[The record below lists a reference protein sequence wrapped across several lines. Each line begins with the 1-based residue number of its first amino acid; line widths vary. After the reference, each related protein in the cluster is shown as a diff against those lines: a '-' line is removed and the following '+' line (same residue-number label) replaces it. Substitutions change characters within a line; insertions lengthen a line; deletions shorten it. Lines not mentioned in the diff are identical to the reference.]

1 MNLVDWLAAILVP
14 LALIVTLLLW
24 WRGRRLS
31 AGQRRSASPDT
42 RPWVPPRATAGDRV
56 RQDIDARL
64 QSLRGARERAERW
77 VPPAVDAVASR
88 PPAQGWA
95 ETTFADTTQPGD
107 EPPAPPRP
115 T

>member
-14 LALIVTLLLW
+14 LALTGAVLLW
-24 WRGRRLS
+24 GWLRS
-31 AGQRRSASPDT
+31 RSAHVQRLAGLAT
-42 RPWVPPRATAGDRV
+42 RPWAPPSFEPSDRV
-56 RQDIDARL
+56 RQDINAR
-64 QSLRGARERAERW
+64 QQTLRSARERAEHW

-95 ETTFADTTQPGD
+95 ETSFADTLQPGD
-107 EPPAPPRP
+107 EPPAPVRP

>member
-1 MNLVDWLAAILVP
+1 MNLVEWMAAILVP

-24 WRGRRLS
+24 WRGRHASARASRS
-31 AGQRRSASPDT
+31 AGPAT
-42 RPWVPPRATAGDRV
+42 RPWVAPPATPAERV
-56 RQDIDARL
+56 RQDIDERV
-64 QSLRGARERAERW
+64 QSLRCARERAERW

-95 ETTFADTTQPGD
+95 DTSFADTMQPGD
-107 EPPAPPRP
+107 EAPAPPRP